1 MAAPQED
8 PGGSPGGLPGSAA
21 RSTREAVIA
30 YTATFFTGM
39 PFQDPVLTLLL
50 EYLPE
55 ASEVALNELQVRPA
69 PHPRAR
75 PRPLPLGCPP
85 CRLAAVPC
93 PAHPTS
99 LHPSLQILK
108 HLTGMPRLEDKHFV
122 ASSVLTAYP
131 PVVRLIG
138 THPCQRFL
146 AASPHAGRRPP
157 PRLPPRTAGVHALP
171 WCPTAAAA
179 PCAGYFL
186 AGQSAQGAQA
196 NAGGL
201 PHSGDVIYVV
211 KKWDGLAPLAL
222 YPSAQQTSGFGLG
235 KLFGAQ
241 DSGMSDRVRMLR
253 RAFYALSARPAL
265 PASPPA
271 WGPGCSSP
279 TAAVARSP
287 RV

>member
-93 PAHPTS
+93 PA
-99 LHPSLQILK
+99 LPSQ
-108 HLTGMPRLEDKHFV
+108 
-122 ASSVLTAYP
+122 
-131 PVVRLIG
+131 
-138 THPCQRFL
+138 
-146 AASPHAGRRPP
+146 
-157 PRLPPRTAGVHALP
+157 
-171 WCPTAAAA
+171 
-179 PCAGYFL
+179 
-186 AGQSAQGAQA
+186 
-196 NAGGL
+196 
-201 PHSGDVIYVV
+201 
-211 KKWDGLAPLAL
+211 
-222 YPSAQQTSGFGLG
+222 
-235 KLFGAQ
+235 
-241 DSGMSDRVRMLR
+241 
-253 RAFYALSARPAL
+253 
-265 PASPPA
+265 
-271 WGPGCSSP
+271 
-279 TAAVARSP
+279 
-287 RV
+287 